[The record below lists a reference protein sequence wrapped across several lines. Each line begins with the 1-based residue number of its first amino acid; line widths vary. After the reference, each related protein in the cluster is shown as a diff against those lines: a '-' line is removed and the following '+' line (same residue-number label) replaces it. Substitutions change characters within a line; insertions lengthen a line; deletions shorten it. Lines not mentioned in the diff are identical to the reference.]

1 MRITILY
8 LLLISIFFKCKLKD
22 SVSTPSDLKNYT
34 WGTRTSTVL
43 ENGYYHSNKSLD
55 TAANQL
61 TGDTLIPVKSYGSNL
76 IIQKLEPLRMEPRSI
91 DGIEDFY
98 ITQVGFKSDTFM
110 YDVKKY
116 AGNFFLVLISP
127 NSGSHVFELKDKNIQ
142 LSETNNITSPRYEI
156 EGYTIGDVILRK
168 DINVLYTDQFGS
180 TLTEEATL
188 LNNENILLK
197 IIAGKYIEEIRR
209 LNISETDAQKIFRDL
224 NKAFTLPPDIEY
236 GSEVSMNQTGEILQ
250 YYWSENEENI
260 LLTKVTETGEL
271 DNVWTLT
278 YTNLILSNIINNY
291 IENPE
296 DIL

>member
-1 MRITILY
+1 
-8 LLLISIFFKCKLKD
+8 
-22 SVSTPSDLKNYT
+22 VSTPSDLKNYT
-34 WGTRTSTVL
+34 WGTRTSAVL
-43 ENGYYHSNKSLD
+43 ENGYYHSSKSLD

-61 TGDTLIPVKSYGSNL
+61 TGDTLIPVKSYGANL
-76 IIQKLEPLRMEPRSI
+76 IIQKLEPLQMELRLI

-116 AGNFFLVLISP
+116 AGSFFLVLISS
-127 NSGSHVFELKDKNIQ
+127 NSGSLVYELKDKNIQ
-142 LSETNNITSPRYEI
+142 LLETNNLTFPRYEI
-156 EGYTIGDVILRK
+156 EGYTIGDVVLRK

-197 IIAGKYIEEIRR
+197 IIAGKYIEEIRW
-209 LNISETDAQKIFRDL
+209 LNISETDAQKIIRDL

-236 GSEVSMNQTGEILQ
+236 GSEVSMSQSEEILQ

-291 IENPE
+291 IENSV

>member
-1 MRITILY
+1 M
-8 LLLISIFFKCKLKD
+8 
-22 SVSTPSDLKNYT
+22 
-34 WGTRTSTVL
+34 
-43 ENGYYHSNKSLD
+43 E
-55 TAANQL
+55 
-61 TGDTLIPVKSYGSNL
+61 
-76 IIQKLEPLRMEPRSI
+76 LRLV

-116 AGNFFLVLISP
+116 AGKFFLVLISP
-127 NSGSHVFELKDKNIQ
+127 NSGSHVLELKDKNIQ
-142 LSETNNITSPRYEI
+142 LSETNNITSPRYEL

-197 IIAGKYIEEIRR
+197 IIAGKYIEEIRW
-209 LNISETDAQKIFRDL
+209 LNISEPDAQKIIRDL
-224 NKAFTLPPDIEY
+224 NKAFTLPPYIEY
-236 GSEVSMNQTGEILQ
+236 ASEVSMSQAGEILQ

-291 IENPE
+291 IENSG